1 MTAVE
6 QKLLATAVERLKN
19 FERDTIARLTRVEE
33 NLFLLRKDLM
43 GDGHPGRIVQMENTV
58 TDLRSDFQR
67 QRGVFAA
74 ITFLISAAVALVSR
88 FFNR

>member
-1 MTAVE
+1 MTSVE
-6 QKLLATAVERLKN
+6 QELLATAVERLKS

-43 GDGHPGRIVQMENTV
+43 GDGQPGRIVQLENTV
-58 TDLRSDFQR
+58 TDLRSEFQR

-74 ITFLISAAVALVSR
+74 ITFLISAGVALVSR
-88 FFNR
+88 FFTR

>member
-1 MTAVE
+1 MNAAE
-6 QKLLATAVERLKN
+6 QKLLATAVERLKL

-43 GDGHPGRIVQMENTV
+43 GDGQPGRITQLEGTV

-74 ITFLISAAVALVSR
+74 LMFLISAAVALVSR
-88 FFNR
+88 LFSR

>member
-1 MTAVE
+1 MTAPE
-6 QKLLATAVERLKN
+6 QKLLAAAVERLKT

-33 NLFLLRKDLM
+33 NLSLLRKDLM
-43 GDGHPGRIVQMENTV
+43 GDGQPGRIVHLEYAV